1 VKIGKNDGRPELL
14 AIRIRRRRTYIYPY
28 CIDSSTIMSNDWQSA
43 TDISPKQEVESETA
57 TPLSSDD
64 VIIVSNRQPY
74 RHRYEEEGDEQTITV
89 DRPTGGLTAG
99 LDPVMQRLHGTWI
112 AWGDGEAD
120 HDAASEEGE
129 VSVPPDDPQY
139 TLKRLWLTDEDVNG
153 YYYGYSNRALWPLC
167 HLAMGRTAFDAEQ
180 WRQYREVNQKF
191 AEAVTERAD
200 RDSIVWFQDY
210 HLARAPRIVRSQRS
224 SCPFLLHF
232 WHIPWPAVDAFRACP
247 QSNAILDGL
256 LGNDLIG
263 FHVPQYCRNFLECV
277 DRLVDTATVDYDRE
291 RIRHDGRETVVGAF
305 PMGVDADDIEQ
316 QSEAAD
322 EETWLSFKR
331 QTDINPGTRVLLGV
345 DRLDYTKGIP
355 QRLEALEH
363 LWETHPE
370 WQGTVTYVQKGTES
384 RSQIPAY
391 QKLQEN
397 VGETVDRI
405 NNRFG
410 TDDWQPVVLVEEM
423 LPRETLCGL
432 YRYSDVAL
440 VSPLRDG
447 MNLVAQEYVA
457 SQIDDDGVLVLSELA
472 GSSEELGDAVLTVNP
487 YDTESHAETIDR
499 ALTMPAA
506 ERRNRMRRL
515 RRSVHDNDISAWLN
529 SVFDA
534 AQQLRN
540 KQEIES

>member
-1 VKIGKNDGRPELL
+1 
-14 AIRIRRRRTYIYPY
+14 
-28 CIDSSTIMSNDWQSA
+28 MSNDWQSA
-43 TDISPKQEVESETA
+43 TDISPKQESESETA
-57 TPLSSDD
+57 IPLSFDD
-64 VIIVSNRQPY
+64 VTIVSNRQPY
-74 RHRYEEEGDEQTITV
+74 RHQYKEEEDEQTITV
-89 DRPTGGLTAG
+89 DKPTGGLTAG
-99 LDPVMQRLHGTWI
+99 LDPVMQQLHGTWI

-120 HDAASEEGE
+120 RAAATDDGE

-139 TLKRLWLTDEDVNG
+139 TLKRLWLTDEDVEG

-167 HLAMGRTAFDAEQ
+167 HLAMGRAEFDAEQ
-180 WRQYREVNQKF
+180 WRQYCKVNEKF
-191 AEAVTERAD
+191 AQSVIERAD
-200 RDSIVWFQDY
+200 SDSIVWFQDY

-224 SCPFLLHF
+224 AVPFLLQF

-247 QSNAILDGL
+247 QANAILDGL

-263 FHVPQYCRNFLECV
+263 FHVPQYCSNFLECV
-277 DRLVDTATVDYDRE
+277 DRLVDDADVDHDSN
-291 RIRHDGRETVVGAF
+291 RIRHDGRETIVGAF

-316 QSEAAD
+316 QSNAAS
-322 EETWLSFKR
+322 EETWHSFKR
-331 QTDINPGTRVLLGV
+331 QHDIDPGTRILLGV

-355 QRLEALEH
+355 QRLKALEH
-363 LWETHPE
+363 LWERYPK
-370 WQGTVTYVQKGTES
+370 WQETVTYVQKGTES

-397 VGETVDRI
+397 VDDIVTRI
-405 NNRFG
+405 NDRFG
-410 TDDWQPVVLVEEM
+410 TNDWQPVVLVEEM
-423 LPRETLCGL
+423 LPREALCGL
-432 YRYSDVAL
+432 YRYSDIAL

-487 YDTESHAETIDR
+487 YDTESHTETIDQ

-515 RRSVHDNDISAWLN
+515 RRSVHNNDISAWLN

-534 AQQLRN
+534 VHQLRN
-540 KQEIES
+540 EREFES

>member
-1 VKIGKNDGRPELL
+1 
-14 AIRIRRRRTYIYPY
+14 
-28 CIDSSTIMSNDWQSA
+28 MSNDWQSA
-43 TDISPKQEVESETA
+43 TGISPKQESESETA

-64 VIIVSNRQPY
+64 VIVVSNRQPY
-74 RHRYEEEGDEQTITV
+74 RHLYEGEGNEQTVTV

-120 HDAASEEGE
+120 RDAATDDGE

-167 HLAMGRTAFDAEQ
+167 HLAMGRTEFDAQQ
-180 WRQYREVNQKF
+180 WRKYCEVNEKF
-191 AEAVTERAD
+191 ADAVIEQTD
-200 RDSIVWFQDY
+200 GDSIVWFQDY
-210 HLARAPRIVRSQRS
+210 HLARAPRIVRSHCS
-224 SCPFLLHF
+224 NNPFILHF

-247 QSNAILDGL
+247 QAHAILDGL

-277 DRLVDTATVDYDRE
+277 DRLVDDAEVDHDRD

-316 QSEAAD
+316 QSEAAS
-322 EETWLSFKR
+322 EEMWHSFKR
-331 QTDINPGTRVLLGV
+331 DYDIDPGTRVLLGV

-363 LWETHPE
+363 LWETYPE
-370 WQGTVTYVQKGTES
+370 WRETVTYVQKGTES
-384 RSQIPAY
+384 RSRIPAY
-391 QKLQEN
+391 QKLQEKVN
-397 VGETVDRI
+397 GIVERI
-405 NNRFG
+405 NDRFA

-423 LPRETLCGL
+423 LSREALCGL
-432 YRYSDVAL
+432 YRYSNVAL

-487 YDTESHAETIDR
+487 YDTESHTETIDR

-534 AQQLRN
+534 AQQLRD
-540 KQEIES
+540 EREMES